1 MVNKNQN
8 LAKGKENAVLPKNG
22 YKGEQIQAFRPE
34 PVQSIRK
41 DLSVLSIVPVSEER
55 VLPPGVKDIDEDDG
69 DNPQLCSDYATE
81 TYVYLKQLEKHYT
94 VRANH
99 LLAGFPTNAKMRAQ
113 LIDWLVEVQVQ
124 FKLTQ
129 ETFFLTVHTIDRF
142 MALEGNKV
150 PRSKLQLVGVSAMFL
165 MSKVEEIYP
174 PTLSD
179 FVFITNFGYNN
190 NDIQEMERRIVRAL
204 NFDFCQPISLNFLR
218 RYSKAGEVDVLTHY
232 LAKYTLEICLLD
244 YDLVNISSSLL
255 AAASLW
261 LSLYTLDTSLPIDT
275 LWSPTLEYYSGYS
288 SKEVQAVVPRTAH
301 NLTNARTHEFQC
313 IQTKYESGRFLRVS
327 QLEQLKSLELACL
340 AMAC

>member
-1 MVNKNQN
+1 
-8 LAKGKENAVLPKNG
+8 LPKNG
-22 YKGEQIQAFRPE
+22 YKGDQIKVGALRPE
-34 PVQSIRK
+34 PVQSMPK
-41 DLSVLSIVPVSEER
+41 DLSVLSVIPVSEER

-275 LWSPTLEYYSGYS
+275 LWSPTLEHYSGYS
-288 SKEVQAVVPRTAH
+288 SKEVQAVVPRLAH
-301 NLTNARTHEFQC
+301 NLTNARMHEFQC